1 MRADVQPF
9 GSIRDATAWRDCRR
23 LEATEIEATRPDSV
37 LRTSIDDDGACSN
50 PITRGSVRPIS
61 RQGWIQALT
70 DVDLLAGRIRV
81 VTVLVVESSRT
92 AIRSDVSIGDRAW
105 ATGPKRALR

>member
-1 MRADVQPF
+1 M
-9 GSIRDATAWRDCRR
+9 C
-23 LEATEIEATRPDSV
+23 
-37 LRTSIDDDGACSN
+37 N
-50 PITRGSVRPIS
+50 PSVRHEMRLPGVIVVDS
-61 RQGWIQALT
+61 RPRRSKRRVPTLCYGRASMTMTPAAIRSREDLYVQSAGREWIQAST

-81 VTVLVVESSRT
+81 VTVLVESSRT